1 MQWEFKLDSIREIAT
16 LFWKYFKENKVIA
29 FHGNVGAGKTTF
41 IHALCDDKKVTS
53 VVGSPSFSIINEYVY
68 TEGNKEF
75 KIYHLDLYRIKD
87 EQEAIEAGVEDCLF
101 SGHTCLVEWP
111 EKAAALLPSDS
122 LHVNI
127 EALDEQT
134 RRITIGDN

>member
-1 MQWEFKLDSIREIAT
+1 MQWDFKLDDIREIAT
-16 LFWKYFKENKVIA
+16 LFWKNVKGYNVIA

-41 IHALCDDKKVTS
+41 IHALCDVKKVSS

-68 TEGNKEF
+68 TEDNGEN

-87 EQEAIEAGVEDCLF
+87 EQEALQVGVEDCLY

-111 EKAAALLPSDS
+111 EKATSLLPPNTI
-122 LHVNI
+122 HAAI